1 MVGMDISLLEKYF
14 DLTPHQKE
22 QFGLLADA
30 VKQKNQVVNLISR
43 KDEENLWERHI
54 LHSLAIAKMVE
65 FGKGARVLD
74 VGTGG
79 GFPGLPLAIMFP
91 NAQFTLVDSIQKK
104 ITAVNEFIQAV
115 GIQNVQAEQIR
126 AEKLKGNFDFVVS
139 RAVTSLDLF
148 TKWIWKNLKSGTH
161 GKAERGIYYL
171 RGPDIDPTQINS
183 QIHRAFSFE
192 TSAQVSSLFDEPF
205 FSTKT
210 VVFLRRVKD

>member
-1 MVGMDISLLEKYF
+1 M
-14 DLTPHQKE
+14 
-22 QFGLLADA
+22 ADA